1 MRTTTLTLTIPTD
14 EKLHEALQER
24 AALQGKTVPELALE
38 ILSEA
43 MAERPLGERIGHL
56 RGQLHL
62 QKDTSDLWRA
72 HLRKSNFRS

>member
-1 MRTTTLTLTIPTD
+1 MSTKLTLTIPAD

-24 AALQGKTVPELALE
+24 AAKQGKTVPELARE

-43 MAERPLGERIGHL
+43 VAERSLAERIGHL

-62 QKDTSDLWRA
+62 EKDASDLWRA
-72 HLRKSNFRS
+72 YLRESNFRS